1 MLVNNPTLKNIKD
14 AIESLSTYADIN
26 KDSINS
32 LSTQVS
38 QLGTMSLV
46 NDAPIDGDAYVR
58 KNGNWAIS
66 SGGSGGGIGLGDTVA
81 YGNDNDLLIT
91 SGVSTA
97 QELYDIDSDAF
108 SPAINYNIGDYT
120 IYGGKLYRFIANH
133 TAGSWNSSDAIVVN
147 VTNELKNKI
156 LYFADQ
162 SVSVTTN
169 DVIFTINDNRI
180 TENTILLNCNFV
192 NPEYVASNIQWSSH
206 NGYISFSSS
215 CTVSTTANVTLGQKG
230 N

>member
-14 AIESLSTYADIN
+14 AIESLSTYGDNN

-32 LSTQVS
+32 LSTRVS

-46 NDAPIDGDAYVR
+46 DDAPIDGDAYVR

-66 SGGSGGGIGLGDTVA
+66 SGGSGGGIGLGDTVT

-120 IYGGKLYRFIANH
+120 IYGGKLYRFTSTHA
-133 TAGSWNSSDAIVVN
+133 AGAWNSSHVTVVN
-147 VTNELKNKI
+147 ITNELKNKI

-192 NPEYVASNIQWSSH
+192 NPEYVASKIQWSSH

-215 CTVSTTANVTLGQKG
+215 CTISTTANVALGQKG